1 LAQQLKIRILK
12 RRREMIY
19 LFVAVAGLI
28 AGLLLAP
35 KPGEETRDMVKERFS
50 SLRDTLMRKGSTNGG
65 GLGEEGL
72 ESTGRA
78 DYLH

>member
-1 LAQQLKIRILK
+1 
-12 RRREMIY
+12 MNY

-35 KPGEETRDMVKERFS
+35 KTGEESRGMVKERFS
-50 SLRDTLMRKGSTNGG
+50 SLRDTLMRKETINGG
-65 GLGEEGL
+65 GSGEEGL

>member
-1 LAQQLKIRILK
+1 MNTLL
-12 RRREMIY
+12 
-19 LFVAVAGLI
+19 VAAAGLI

-35 KPGEETRDMVKERFS
+35 KTGKENREMLKERFS
-50 SLRDTLMRKGSTNGG
+50 SIRETLMREETTNGG
-65 GLGEEGL
+65 GSGEEGL

>member
-1 LAQQLKIRILK
+1 
-12 RRREMIY
+12 MIY
-19 LFVAVAGLI
+19 LFVGVAGLI

-35 KPGEETRDMVKERFS
+35 RTGEESRGMVKERFS

-72 ESTGRA
+72 ESTGCA

>member
-1 LAQQLKIRILK
+1 MNTLL
-12 RRREMIY
+12 
-19 LFVAVAGLI
+19 VAAAGLI

-35 KPGEETRDMVKERFS
+35 KTGKENREMLKERFS
-50 SLRDTLMRKGSTNGG
+50 SLRETLMRKEGTNGRGSG
-65 GLGEEGL
+65 GEGL